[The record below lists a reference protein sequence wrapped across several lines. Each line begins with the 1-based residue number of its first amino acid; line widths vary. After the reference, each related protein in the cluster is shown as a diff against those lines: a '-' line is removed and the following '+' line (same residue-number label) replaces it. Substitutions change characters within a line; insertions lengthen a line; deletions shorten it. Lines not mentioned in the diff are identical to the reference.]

1 MNLFPTPRRGGTVA
15 AALLMASLLAPPA
28 VAQSVVIERTSA
40 QTAPG
45 HFTPAV
51 SITRNGP
58 PQVVRLGEQGLSRAN
73 YWDDAALIAWG
84 VATFNAR
91 ATIYTV
97 PDIPEKFD

>member
-1 MNLFPTPRRGGTVA
+1 MLIVLA
-15 AALLMASLLAPPA
+15 AMAFASPA
-28 VAQSVVIERTSA
+28 AAQSVVIERTNA

-51 SITRNGP
+51 TVTRNGP

-84 VATFNAR
+84 AATFNAR
-91 ATIYTV
+91 VTIYTV
-97 PDIPEKFD
+97 PDIPDKLD

>member
-1 MNLFPTPRRGGTVA
+1 MIRLPKLPHLA
-15 AALLMASLLAPPA
+15 AIAALSLGFAVPA
-28 VAQSVVIERTSA
+28 AAQSVVIERTSA

-51 SITRNGP
+51 TITRNGP

-84 VATFNAR
+84 AATFNAR